1 LPLLRPS
8 CTVAISKY
16 LLLAAEMMVFVLQ
29 LLRSKA
35 SYPGWVLSISALIAG
50 DAIHPFL
57 WLRAFL
63 TWESLLMLL

>member
-1 LPLLRPS
+1 
-8 CTVAISKY
+8 
-16 LLLAAEMMVFVLQ
+16 MMVFVLK